1 VNWAAPDAIDV
12 QTDVVAVL
20 RARDAPARSSAMA
33 ALQRAISRLDAQR
46 AAVDSIIE
54 NASRSLSAN
63 AAPPTLPG

>member
-1 VNWAAPDAIDV
+1 
-12 QTDVVAVL
+12 VL
-20 RARDAPARSSAMA
+20 RARDARARSSAMA

-63 AAPPTLPG
+63 AAPPALPG